1 MSFFSYV
8 TSLPIQ
14 FILLKSTEKGNW
26 KFVLFVLCSVLHI
39 FLEVFLLVLKC
50 K

>member
-1 MSFFSYV
+1 M
-8 TSLPIQ
+8 LPP
-14 FILLKSTEKGNW
+14 FLYNLFLLKSTEKGNW

-39 FLEVFLLVLKC
+39 FLEVFLLVLKF